1 MLSHTPTCPLDSSS
15 HFKFSISFSSLHCPF
30 FQNVPPAILLRFLLE
45 HRSEWADSSIDAY
58 SAAAVKVGPCI
69 LPRARAGSFGGQ
81 VILPLAHTIE
91 HEELLEVIKLEGVG
105 HYPEDAIMPR
115 DMFLLQVS
123 LVS

>member
-1 MLSHTPTCPLDSSS
+1 MVLFFTDQP
-15 HFKFSISFSSLHCPF
+15 SLLVPNI
-30 FQNVPPAILLRFLLE
+30 QNVPPAILLRFLLE